1 MAAEGARNKTNE
13 GKKLEPMNFVTPAGF
28 RDVLTEEAQQRER
41 IVRAVQERFAAR
53 GYAPIETPTLEVMDV
68 MRAGGRLP
76 GSAFRFFDSR
86 GDLLAMRPDVTL
98 QVARMVATRLAGQEG
113 PFRFRYMQ
121 RVFREAEVE
130 MQAKARELTQ
140 MGIECIGE
148 EGPEADAEVVG
159 LLAEALD
166 VAGARG
172 YTLAL
177 ATVGVLRA
185 LLDASGAPAWWKERV
200 LDAYH
205 ASNFVELDRLTAP
218 EGALQAD
225 AMDAARDER
234 AAVPPVFA
242 AAIRALPRIRGGREA
257 IDEVRALV
265 APLGCEDGLDAFAR
279 TFDLLAEAGLGQCI
293 LVDFS
298 VMSSFD
304 YYTGIV
310 FEAYAPG
317 LGTPLGSGGRYDN
330 MIAAYGTSRPAAG
343 FAFFLEQAMAA
354 SAVPAAC
361 QPSRTEVPCCQSERT
376 EAPCC
381 HPERAERVEG
391 SSATRDPSTAAPAGA
406 SAHDDNRGASP
417 SGASVQDADPRPLRI
432 AVPKGSLNGDAI
444 AALAAA
450 GLDVSGLADPGRQL
464 IIKNP
469 GVEYVIVRPT
479 DAPAFVAL
487 GAADCGICGKDS
499 LLEADPDVVE
509 LVDLGF
515 GACRF
520 VVAEPAAAAGAA
532 DERYRELGSI
542 RVATKYPGITQAHYA
557 RKGMQVEIVK
567 LHGNIELAPLTGMAE
582 RIVDIT
588 ATGTTLR
595 ENDLVV
601 VEEVLS
607 STARFFANA
616 CAFRTDARIVQLTQA
631 LARASEASQAQD
643 GPAPQA
649 QASKDKE

>member
-1 MAAEGARNKTNE
+1 
-13 GKKLEPMNFVTPAGF
+13 MNYVTPAGF
-28 RDVLTEEAQQRER
+28 RDVLTDEAQQRER
-41 IVRAVQERFAAR
+41 ITRAVQERFAAR
-53 GYAPIETPTLEVMDV
+53 GYLPIETPTLEVMDV
-68 MRAGGRLP
+68 MRAGGRLA
-76 GSAFRFFDSR
+76 GSPFRFFDAR

-98 QVARMVATRLAGQEG
+98 QVARMTATRLAGQPG
-113 PFRFRYMQ
+113 PFRFRYLQ
-121 RVFREAEVE
+121 RVFREAEAE

-185 LLDASGAPAWWKERV
+185 LLEASGAPAWWKEQV

-218 EGALQAD
+218 AGAGPAPD
-225 AMDAARDER
+225 AEPGAR
-234 AAVPPVFA
+234 ASVPPVFA
-242 AAIRALPRIRGGREA
+242 AAIRTLPRIRGGRAA

-279 TFDLLAEAGLGQCI
+279 TYDLLEEAGLGERI

-304 YYTGIV
+304 YYTGLV

-330 MIAAYGTSRPAAG
+330 MIAAYGESRPAAG

-354 SAVPAAC
+354 AAAVPAGCENA
-361 QPSRTEVPCCQSERT
+361 PSVP
-376 EAPCC
+376 
-381 HPERAERVEG
+381 
-391 SSATRDPSTAAPAGA
+391 AAP
-406 SAHDDNRGASP
+406 NP
-417 SGASVQDADPRPLRI
+417 CPLRI
-432 AVPKGSLNGDAI
+432 AVPKGSLNDDTI

-450 GLDVSGLADPGRQL
+450 GLDVAGLANPGRQL

-479 DAPAFVAL
+479 DAPTFVAL

-499 LLEADPDVVE
+499 LLEADSDVVE
-509 LVDLGF
+509 LVDLAF

-542 RVATKYPGITQAHYA
+542 RVATKYPGITAAHFA
-557 RKGMQVEIVK
+557 RQGREVEIVK

-588 ATGTTLR
+588 ATGTTLA

-616 CAFRTDARIVQLTQA
+616 CAFRTDDRIVQLTQA
-631 LARASEASQAQD
+631 LAQAVQVAPQAQGD
-643 GPAPQA
+643 PAPQA
-649 QASKDKE
+649 PTKQG

>member
-1 MAAEGARNKTNE
+1 M
-13 GKKLEPMNFVTPAGF
+13 
-28 RDVLTEEAQQRER
+28 LTDEAQQRER
-41 IVRAVQERFAAR
+41 ITRAVQERFAAR
-53 GYAPIETPTLEVMDV
+53 GYLPIETPTLEVMDV
-68 MRAGGRLP
+68 MRAGGRLA
-76 GSAFRFFDSR
+76 GSPFRFFDAR

-98 QVARMVATRLAGQEG
+98 QVARMTATRLAGQPG
-113 PFRFRYMQ
+113 PFRFRYLQ
-121 RVFREAEVE
+121 RVFREAEAE

-185 LLDASGAPAWWKERV
+185 LLEASGAPAWWKEQV

-218 EGALQAD
+218 AGAGPAPD
-225 AMDAARDER
+225 AEPGAR
-234 AAVPPVFA
+234 ASVPPVFA
-242 AAIRALPRIRGGREA
+242 AAIRALPRIRGGRAA

-279 TFDLLAEAGLGQCI
+279 TYDLLEEAGLGERI

-304 YYTGIV
+304 YYTGLV

-317 LGTPLGSGGRYDN
+317 MGTPVGSGGRYDST
-330 MIAAYGTSRPAAG
+330 IAPRGVARPAAG
-343 FAFFLEQAMAA
+343 FAFFLERAMEAA
-354 SAVPAAC
+354 SATGRPRASGR
-361 QPSRTEVPCCQSERT
+361 PGENG
-376 EAPCC
+376 AP
-381 HPERAERVEG
+381 REG
-391 SSATRDPSTAAPAGA
+391 SFDGAVDP
-406 SAHDDNRGASP
+406 
-417 SGASVQDADPRPLRI
+417 PLRI
-432 AVPKGSLNGDAI
+432 AVPKGSLNADAV

-450 GLDVSGLADPGRQL
+450 GLDVTGLADPGRAL
-464 IIKNP
+464 IVRNS

-479 DAPAFVAL
+479 DAPAFVAS
-487 GAADCGICGKDS
+487 GAADCGICGEDS
-499 LLEADPDVVE
+499 LLEAEPDVVE

-520 VVAEPAAAAGAA
+520 VVAEPAGAAA
-532 DERYRELGSI
+532 DTLEHQRRLGSI
-542 RVATKYPGITQAHYA
+542 RVATKYPRIAAAHYA
-557 RKGMQVEIVK
+557 RRGAQVEIVK

-607 STARFFANA
+607 STARFFSNT
-616 CAFRTDARIVQLTQA
+616 CAFRTDARIMHLA
-631 LARASEASQAQD
+631 DELARNARRSSAAREER
-643 GPAPQA
+643 
-649 QASKDKE
+649 K